1 MFPVK
6 CFILFSVKRVIVPLM
21 CVYALTRPTYVMF
34 SAVGVVLFSAIY
46 VMFSA
51 VVFSAMIVMFSAV

>member
-6 CFILFSVKRVIVPLM
+6 CFMFSVKRVIVALM
-21 CVYALTRPTYVMF
+21 CVYALATYVMF
-34 SAVGVVLFSAIY
+34 SAVDVVLFSAIY

-51 VVFSAMIVMFSAV
+51 V